1 MGWQATVL
9 LTPTLFATVVALFLA
24 GYAVVQLKEGQREPI
39 VSLFFWIT
47 VVTIIWTGFSALK
60 LLQTDPET
68 KLLFFRLLHVGAAA
82 LPPLFFL
89 FVVAYTDRIRWLQ
102 SELIGGVFLLPAV
115 FVILLFIDSGQ
126 LLLSQTELLRN
137 ELVILRVSS
146 GPGFFV
152 FLLYSV
158 ALVVAALGLL
168 LSETRRIGATYYPQ
182 AALITLALLL
192 PIVFSLLTEA
202 GVPPF
207 TDERINLVPTSAAVS
222 TAALGILLMR
232 YRLFDLPPLAYATAM
247 KYSPDSLLVLDQDG
261 RIVHANDRSRDIL
274 DQLGVQLGDVLT
286 HHLADFNP
294 DTASGDLIEMTRKS
308 SEPLYH
314 RLLVEPLSRGGR
326 HVGWVVVFRDESLQ
340 QRQQRQFQRQNERL
354 EEFASVVSHDLRNP
368 LHVAQG
374 RLELVR
380 EECDSGNIEPIDRAL
395 TRMDTLI
402 EDLLTLAHEGD
413 RVGETEPIDV
423 GELTENC
430 WQNVETANATIHT
443 PLDRLIYADRA
454 RLQQVFEN
462 LIRNAVEHG
471 GNDVTVTVGELNDGF
486 YVADDGPGISA
497 DDRDQIF
504 DVGYSTSKEGTGL
517 GLNIVKQVVD
527 AHGWNIRVTDG
538 SDDGTCFRI
547 TGVEFA
553 E

>member
-126 LLLSQTELLRN
+126 LLVSQTELLRN